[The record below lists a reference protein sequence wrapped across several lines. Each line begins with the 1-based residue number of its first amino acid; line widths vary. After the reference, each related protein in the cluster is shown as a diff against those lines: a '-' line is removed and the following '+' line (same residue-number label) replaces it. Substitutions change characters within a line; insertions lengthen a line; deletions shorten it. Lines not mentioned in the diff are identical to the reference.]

1 MYYSVDNQEIIS
13 EHEFMIKYKHSSGN
27 STIDLGGF
35 MIVEGSE
42 TVSLNGTILIRG
54 VDYTIDYFSGTVN
67 FINSDAMLPGANIN
81 ITYEENELISVDQ
94 KLLFG
99 THLKYGFDSQNFISG
114 GLFYYDQSIMDENV
128 EIGYEPMRNFIWNIN
143 GSYEK
148 ELERLNNVLNNISF
162 IDASAP
168 SKISFEGE
176 FAEVYPNPNPLG
188 QGFLDDFEASKR
200 SVSSKFNC

>member
-1 MYYSVDNQEIIS
+1 
-13 EHEFMIKYKHSSGN
+13 
-27 STIDLGGF
+27 
-35 MIVEGSE
+35 
-42 TVSLNGTILIRG
+42 
-54 VDYTIDYFSGTVN
+54 
-67 FINSDAMLPGANIN
+67 MLPGANIN

-143 GSYEK
+143 GRYERD
-148 ELERLNNVLNNISF
+148 LERLNNVLNKISF
-162 IDASAP
+162 IDASMP

-176 FAEVYPNPNPLG
+176 FAEVYPYPNPFGTRL
-188 QGFLDDFEASKR
+188 FR
-200 SVSSKFNC
+200 